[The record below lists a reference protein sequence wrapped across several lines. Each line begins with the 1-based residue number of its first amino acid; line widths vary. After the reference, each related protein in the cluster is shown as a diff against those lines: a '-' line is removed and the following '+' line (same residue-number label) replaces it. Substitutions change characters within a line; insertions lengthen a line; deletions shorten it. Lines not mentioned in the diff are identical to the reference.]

1 MSRHE
6 YGKLMAGCTSLKI
19 GGPAFCWFEA
29 DDLDGLMEALSIAEA
44 RKKAVAIFGKG
55 TNILVKDE
63 GFDGVAVRLGKGFDY
78 IKDQGNGT
86 LEIGSAVSLSRLIKE
101 CKDLGLTGCEFLA
114 GIPGSFGGA
123 LFMNAGVRDIDRPE
137 ALKEIKDIIVDAEV
151 FDLRDKRKKT
161 LKRRDIGFC
170 YRSSGLEGMCILSG
184 RIRLEKDKKSAI
196 IDRID
201 SFMKKRLWLR
211 DLGFPSAGSI
221 FKNPDNASPA
231 GRLIEECGLKG
242 CRIGG
247 AEISRT
253 HANIIINRGGGTS
266 KDVFSLIGLAKE
278 KVEKKFGIGLK
289 MEIKVI

>member
-19 GGPAFCWFEA
+19 GGPVFCWSEA
-29 DDLDGLMEALSIAEA
+29 DDLEGLMEALSIAEA
-44 RKKAVAIFGKG
+44 KENRVAIFGRG
-55 TNILVKDE
+55 TNILVRDE
-63 GFDGVAVRLGKGFDY
+63 GFDGVVIRLGKGFDY
-78 IKDQGNGT
+78 IRDKGDGT

-101 CKDLGLTGCEFLA
+101 SRDLGLTGCEFLA

-123 LFMNAGVRDIDRPE
+123 VFMNAGVRDIDRPE
-137 ALKEIKDIIVDAEV
+137 TLKEIKDIVIDVDV
-151 FDLRDKRKKT
+151 FDLKDKKKKT
-161 LKRRDIGFC
+161 LKRSDIGFS

-196 IDRID
+196 IYRID

-211 DLGFPSAGSI
+211 HLGFPSAGSI

-242 CRIGG
+242 RRIGG
-247 AEISRT
+247 AEISKI
-253 HANIIINRGGGTS
+253 HANIIVNTGGGTS

-278 KVEKKFGIGLK
+278 KVEERFGIELK